1 MMSKEVVSACPK
13 VYIVILHLKNIL
25 CLTDCIS
32 SLSKIRYTNFDIF
45 VVHNGPK
52 DSFLRDALRPYSQ
65 HIKEIIDTGSN
76 AGFAAGNNIGI
87 REALKY
93 QADYILLLNDD
104 TVVAQDFL
112 DTLLEA
118 AETTP
123 GAGILGSKIYYF
135 DEPQKVWF
143 AGARFDYETCML
155 TTPGSGLL
163 DAGLSSEPLES
174 DYITGCALLIK
185 RQVVERIGLLDER
198 FFLYWEDVDW
208 GLRAK
213 KAGFRN
219 FVMSRSHIW
228 HKISVSMGGMDSPL
242 RAYHKTRGHLSLAKV
257 HTPWALSSLH
267 GGFFRDVVW
276 LLVKSKEK
284 TRIARAR
291 AYMAAIIDYHRER
304 TDRGPHWLWSD

>member
-76 AGFAAGNNIGI
+76 AGFAAGNNIGV
-87 REALKY
+87 REALKF

-104 TVVAQDFL
+104 TVVAPDFL

-163 DAGLSSEPLES
+163 DDGLSSEPLES

>member
-1 MMSKEVVSACPK
+1 
-13 VYIVILHLKNIL
+13 
-25 CLTDCIS
+25 
-32 SLSKIRYTNFDIF
+32 LSKIRYTNFDIF

>member
-1 MMSKEVVSACPK
+1 MSKEVVSVCPK

-87 REALKY
+87 REALKF

-104 TVVAQDFL
+104 TVVAPDFL

-163 DAGLSSEPLES
+163 DDGSRSEPLES

-198 FFLYWEDVDW
+198 YFLYWEDVDW
-208 GLRAK
+208 GLRTK
-213 KAGFRN
+213 KAGFKN
-219 FVMSRSHIW
+219 VVVPQSRIW
-228 HKISVSMGGMDSPL
+228 HKVSASSGGMDSPL

>member
-76 AGFAAGNNIGI
+76 AGFAAGNNIGV
-87 REALKY
+87 REALKF

-104 TVVAQDFL
+104 TVVAPDFL

-163 DAGLSSEPLES
+163 DDGLSSEPLES

-228 HKISVSMGGMDSPL
+228 HKISVSTGGMDSPL